1 LEDNKRTYLGQHFLI
16 DFSTISKIVDS
27 CNVSKTDTV
36 LEFGTGYGY
45 LTKEI
50 SKLSKVVYTYEIEEG
65 LYFKAKNYLRNASNV
80 KIFNE
85 DFFVQDPYEF
95 DFFLSNIPYSRSKEI
110 MKWLSL
116 HEFRE
121 AVIMVQK
128 EFSEKLTAF
137 PGERKY
143 SVVSVFSKYC
153 FDIEPLFDVENGS
166 FLPSPRIESNV
177 VRLMRN
183 RRKKKMTEDI
193 IANLEYLFSHRN
205 KSVVSILNNKDYGNK
220 RIDELDPESLV
231 KISMELSDREQSR
244 T

>member
-16 DFSTISKIVDS
+16 DFSAISKIVGS
-27 CNVSKTDTV
+27 CNVSKSDTV

-50 SKLSKVVYTYEIEEG
+50 SKLSKVVYSYEIEEG
-65 LYFKAKNYLRNASNV
+65 LYLKAKSYLRNVSNV

-85 DFFVQDPYEF
+85 DFFAQDPYEF

-121 AVIMVQK
+121 GVIMVQK
-128 EFSEKLTAF
+128 EFSEKLIAI

-143 SVVSVFSKYC
+143 SVVSVFSQYC
-153 FDIEPLFDVENGS
+153 FDIEPLFDVQNES
-166 FLPSPRIESNV
+166 FLPSPHIESNV
-177 VRLMRN
+177 LRLVRKRN
-183 RRKKKMTEDI
+183 KKEMTEDI
-193 IANLEYLFSHRN
+193 IPNLEYLFSHRN
-205 KSVVSILNNKDYGNK
+205 KNVVSILNNKDYGNK

-231 KISMELSDREQSR
+231 TISMELNDRKLSR